1 VITVKRVGLCFG
13 FLLFVF
19 FCAAVATAQEAAGPI
34 KLATTLG
41 APHTFGTKDETVTTV
56 AAIGF
61 YPETSTTTG
70 SAYDTSGSKGRYG
83 AENVL
88 THFWAPLDLPA
99 GAIIDFIGLNN
110 DTDTPGAFSV
120 QLLKRHSDGTLTTIG
135 AFSSTAHGWDTD
147 FTAAPIG
154 YLWEG
159 KSGDA
164 LLMQVDQEPNPNLE
178 FFGWVEVWWRRSVSP
193 APATPTFNDVGP
205 ADFGYQQ
212 IEALAASGITGGCGG
227 GSFCPNNPLTRAQ
240 MAVFLAK
247 ALGLHWP
254 GVHNP

>member
-1 VITVKRVGLCFG
+1 VVTGKRVGLILG
-13 FLLFVF
+13 SLFLALVLTQKVS
-19 FCAAVATAQEAAGPI
+19 AREAAGSIP
-34 KLATTLG
+34 LATTRG
-41 APHTFGTKDETVTTV
+41 TPHTFGMQDDSVTTV
-56 AAIGF
+56 SAVGF

-70 SAYDTSGSKGRYG
+70 YAYDTSGSKGRYG

-110 DTDTPGAFSV
+110 DTDTPAAFNV
-120 QLLKRHSDGTLTTIG
+120 LLIKRHSDGTLSTLG
-135 AFSSTAHGWDTD
+135 SFSSTAHGWDTD
-147 FTAAPIG
+147 FTAAPLD

-164 LLMQVDQEPNPNLE
+164 LLLDVDEEPNPNLE

-193 APATPTFNDVGP
+193 APATPTFNDVPTSDP
-205 ADFGYQQ
+205 AFQF
-212 IEALAASGITGGCGG
+212 IEALTASGITVGCGG
-227 GSFCPNNPLTRAQ
+227 GNYCPDAPLTRRQ
-240 MAVFLAK
+240 MAVFLSK